1 MKKKPKKGAKP
12 DAKPQIKTE
21 KVGEGCH
28 SMPVWCVCMC
38 VWVAAMRLQCAQH
51 THAGSGDPITQTG
64 SLVDSFFNFFSPPDV
79 PAEDDE
85 MEEEQMEELQALIEA
100 DYEVSGRAQVGATIK
115 EKLIPHAVHWYT
127 GEAIDEDPFG
137 EMGGQVYESLPR
149 CSLGAGDLMRRAEV
163 DE

>member
-28 SMPVWCVCMC
+28 SMPVWEPGLASSV
-38 VWVAAMRLQCAQH
+38 
-51 THAGSGDPITQTG
+51 SSEIESSETQFARFV
-64 SLVDSFFNFFSPPDV
+64 LVLVQVDSFFNFFSPPDV